1 MPLVHI
7 CRVFHNFKG
16 LSHTFSRAL
25 STTIWRGEPSGWHY
39 YFYFRAKWRQR
50 EQTSCSRSRGLVVLS
65 TASNPRLL
73 IPALLSHL
81 STRHLLG
88 PTRQDQHIPGKP
100 LSVCSLHLS
109 CIWPREW
116 KNTPRTTGVRSE
128 GLPRGFTHVCALLVG
143 LVPPSSC
150 GKGSPPTADV
160 PKLIV
165 VYFLNLHCWEISR
178 SEHDWRT
185 FFLLSRHAY
194 IILFSTK
201 EGSLKNEVEIPKE
214 IASISSRA

>member
-88 PTRQDQHIPGKP
+88 PTRQDQRIPGKP
-100 LSVCSLHLS
+100 FSVCSLHLS
-109 CIWPREW
+109 CVWPREW
-116 KNTPRTTGVRSE
+116 KNTPRTTGVLSE

-143 LVPPSSC
+143 LVPPSRAAARAAHPLLT
-150 GKGSPPTADV
+150 SP
-160 PKLIV
+160 
-165 VYFLNLHCWEISR
+165 S
-178 SEHDWRT
+178 SELCIFWT
-185 FFLLSRHAY
+185 Y
-194 IILFSTK
+194 T
-201 EGSLKNEVEIPKE
+201 VEKSQGQNMIEEP
-214 IASISSRA
+214 SSF